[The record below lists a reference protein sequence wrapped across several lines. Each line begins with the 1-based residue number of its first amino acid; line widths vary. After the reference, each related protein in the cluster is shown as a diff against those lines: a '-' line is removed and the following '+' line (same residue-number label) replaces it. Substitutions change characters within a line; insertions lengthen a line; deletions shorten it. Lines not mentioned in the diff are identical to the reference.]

1 LQKLLG
7 RDTIDALRPPAP
19 EQPPEKVD
27 AEGLK
32 MSKDGFRPR
41 GGGNRKAAEGRGKAA
56 AGVQGLLI
64 ERTAARIRHKLL
76 VMSGKGGVGK
86 SSVSAHLSVGLARRG
101 MRVGLLD
108 VDLHGPSIAG
118 IMGLSGAVKVT
129 TDRFAAPRKGPGSV
143 GVISIQFLLAEP
155 DRAVIWRG
163 PAKTAA
169 IRQFMA
175 DVQWGDLDYLV
186 IDAPPGTG
194 DEPLGVARSVPGARA
209 ILVTTPQQVA
219 LDDVRR
225 SIRFCRAVEL
235 PILGLIENMGP
246 FSCPHCGGDVAVFRQ
261 GGGREL
267 ADETGIGLIGSLP
280 FDPAVVRACD
290 GGLGSA
296 ARIAGPAFAEA
307 LEVCIDR
314 VVDLTENPKR

>member
-1 LQKLLG
+1 LEMEENES
-7 RDTIDALRPPAP
+7 RPKNP
-19 EQPPEKVD
+19 
-27 AEGLK
+27 
-32 MSKDGFRPR
+32 
-41 GGGNRKAAEGRGKAA
+41 GNRRPAAGSGKAA
-56 AGVQGLLI
+56 ARMQGLLI
-64 ERTAARIRHKLL
+64 ERTAARIRNKIL

-86 SSVSAHLSVGLARRG
+86 SSVSAHLATELARRG
-101 MRVGLLD
+101 LGVGILD

-118 IMGLSGAVKVT
+118 IMGLSGAVKIT
-129 TDRFAAPRKGPGSV
+129 PDRFAEPRLGPN
-143 GVISIQFLLAEP
+143 GVKVLSLQFLLAEP

-175 DVQWGDLDYLV
+175 DVHWGDLDYLL

-209 ILVTTPQQVA
+209 VLVTTPQQVA

-225 SIRFCRAVEL
+225 SIRFCRCVGL

-246 FSCPHCGGDVAVFRQ
+246 FSCPHCGGDVAPFQ
-261 GGGREL
+261 EGGGRKL
-267 ADETGIGLIGSLP
+267 AMASGIEWIGSLP
-280 FDPAVVRACD
+280 FDPAVVWACD

-296 ARIAGPAFAEA
+296 VDNDAPAFSTA
-307 LEVCIDR
+307 LKACVNR
-314 VVDLTENPKR
+314 VVELVEKSECSK